1 MNSDFKPKLR
11 PMVFIRGEAEGKKF
25 LVLQDPERIAE
36 NVMLSAELEPILLM
50 MNGNNSLLDIQ
61 VELTRRSGGEIVPFD
76 EVKKLI
82 MEMDARMLLDSPRF
96 RETMDLSLHFWDVFR
111 LRKPFHAGQAYDRN
125 SQKLRE
131 MLESFYEADDGPGKP
146 YKNGKFVKG
155 LLAPHI
161 DIRSGGPT
169 FAFAYKEIASS
180 SPADL
185 YIIIGTAHQ
194 PSAGPFSITD
204 KDYMTPLGILPTDEE
219 FLAELL
225 KKYNPDWLTKDIG
238 HRNEHSNEFQVVFL
252 LHALGAETKAKA
264 IQVLAGFNA
273 PGGEDIPPWEA
284 QEIMDFIEALKET
297 ISESGKKVSFI
308 VGGDL
313 AHIGPRYG
321 DDSPVIPSDLE
332 VCSDKDHE
340 MLSFAEKGDSK
351 GFYNYIREEK
361 DKRNICGLSP
371 LYTMLALIEGT
382 KGKLLRYD
390 HWYDQATRSA
400 VTFAAMVWH
409 EE

>member
-1 MNSDFKPKLR
+1 MI
-11 PMVFIRGEAEGKKF
+11 FIKGEAEGKKF
-25 LVLQDPERIAE
+25 LILQDPEKISE
-36 NVMLSAELEPILLM
+36 NVMMSAELEPILLM

-76 EVKKLI
+76 EVKRLI

-96 RETMDLSLHFWDVFR
+96 RETMDMSAQFWR
-111 LRKPFHAGQAYDRN
+111 ASKLRKPFHAGQAYERN
-125 SQKLRE
+125 PQKLRE
-131 MLESFYEADDGPGKP
+131 MLDSFYDADDGPGRP
-146 YKNGKFVKG
+146 QKNGEFVKG

-161 DIRSGGPT
+161 DIRSGGTT
-169 FAFAYKEIASS
+169 FAFAYRQIACS

-185 YIIIGTAHQ
+185 YIIIGTSHQ
-194 PSAGPFSITD
+194 PSAGPFSVTD
-204 KDYMTPLGILPTDEE
+204 KDYMTPLGIMPTDEE
-219 FLAELL
+219 FSNQLR
-225 KKYNPDWLTKDIG
+225 KKYDPDWLRKDIV
-238 HRNEHSNEFQVVFL
+238 HKTEHSNEFQVVFL
-252 LHALGAETKAKA
+252 LHALGAQTKAKA
-264 IQVLAGFNA
+264 LQVLAGFNA
-273 PGGEDIPPWEA
+273 PVEEMPPPWEN
-284 QEIMDFIEALKET
+284 QEIVDFIQALKET
-297 ISESGKKVSFI
+297 ISESGKKVTII

-321 DDSPVIPSDLE
+321 DTTPVIPSDLE
-332 VCSDKDHE
+332 TCSDKDRE
-340 MLSFAEKGDSK
+340 MLAFAEKGDPK
-351 GFYNYIREEK
+351 GFFNYIREEK
-361 DKRNICGLSP
+361 DQRNICGLPP

>member
-1 MNSDFKPKLR
+1 MI
-11 PMVFIRGEAEGKKF
+11 FIKGEAEGKKF
-25 LVLQDPERIAE
+25 LILQDPQRISE
-36 NVMLSAELEPILLM
+36 NVMMTAELEPILLM

-61 VELTRRSGGEIVPFD
+61 VELTRRSGGEIVPFE
-76 EVKKLI
+76 EVKRLV

-96 RETMDLSLHFWDVFR
+96 RETMEMSAQFWEESK
-111 LRKPFHAGQAYDRN
+111 LRKPFHAGQAYERDP
-125 SQKLRE
+125 QKLRQ
-131 MLESFYEADDGPGKP
+131 MLDSFYEADDGPGKP
-146 YKNGKFVKG
+146 QKNGKFVKG

-169 FAFAYKEIASS
+169 FAFAYREIARS

-194 PSAGPFSITD
+194 PSAGPFSITT

-219 FLAELL
+219 FLKQLQ
-225 KKYNPDWLTKDIG
+225 KKYNPDWLTRDMV
-238 HRNEHSNEFQVVFL
+238 HRTEHSNEFQVVFL
-252 LHALGAETKAKA
+252 LHALGKNTKAKA
-264 IQVLAGFNA
+264 LQVLAGFNA
-273 PGGEDIPPWEA
+273 PVDEMPPPWENA
-284 QEIMDFIEALKET
+284 EIVKFIEALKET
-297 ISESGKKVSFI
+297 ISESGKKVTFI

-332 VCSDKDHE
+332 ACSDKDHE
-340 MLSFAEKGDSK
+340 MLAFAEKGDSK
-351 GFYNYIREEK
+351 GFYNYIREER
-361 DKRNICGLSP
+361 DKRNICGLPP

-409 EE
+409 EQ